1 MQKLRSLD
9 LKKSPSISETLDWAR
24 ALVVLNADVLTPQL
38 VGETLNL
45 VLKYEADLARAR
57 DLRAEI
63 AMAAADL

>member
-1 MQKLRSLD
+1 VQKLRSLD